1 MDEIDRKLLALLPE
15 VTRPSMVELAR
26 RAGVARGTAQARI
39 DRLIETGVIDG
50 FGAKLHLD
58 GLGYVVTA
66 FVSMEISQGSGSNI
80 VSALENIP
88 EVLEVHKATGSG
100 DLLVRVVARSN
111 AHLHDLIESLL
122 AHDGVM
128 RTQTTLILHTA
139 VQRGPDS
146 VLTGPRKGT
155 KPAR

>member
-39 DRLIETGVIDG
+39 DRLIESGVIDG
-50 FGAKLHLD
+50 FGARLHLD

-66 FVSMEISQGSGSNI
+66 FVSIEISQGSGTAI
-80 VSALENIP
+80 VSTLEAIP
-88 EVLEVHKATGSG
+88 EVLEVHKATGAG
-100 DLLVRVVARSN
+100 DLLIRVVARSN
-111 AHLHDLIESLL
+111 AHLHDLIERLL
-122 AHDGVM
+122 GLDGVM

-146 VLTGPRKGT
+146 VLTAPKRATRGK
-155 KPAR
+155 